1 HVVIDGCS
9 TDELIVVDDKNGVVT
24 SVYKVFVGLWDDA
37 SHGLGIV
44 TELIRPDPLWCGR
57 GRFGTHNGVHHACR
71 RCTSMVPVV
80 VARLVMYPADIT
92 NGIDS
97 IDIGAVVFINNDA
110 VIYAD
115 PRSLSKLD
123 GRANPDGSDYQI
135 EIV

>member
-1 HVVIDGCS
+1 FVVS
-9 TDELIVVDDKNGVVT
+9 AE
-24 SVYKVFVGLWDDA
+24 A
-37 SHGLGIV
+37 SSACLGSV
-44 TELIRPDPLWCGR
+44 TELIRPEPLWSGR
-57 GRFGTHNGVHHACR
+57 GSFGTHNGVHHACR